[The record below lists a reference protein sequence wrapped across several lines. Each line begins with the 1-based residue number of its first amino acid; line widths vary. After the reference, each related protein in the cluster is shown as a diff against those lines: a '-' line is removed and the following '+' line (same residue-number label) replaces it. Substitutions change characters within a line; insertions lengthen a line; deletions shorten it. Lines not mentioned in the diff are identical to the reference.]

1 MNHPLFM
8 YEMAKLKIAEDLRW
22 AEQER
27 LARLARAAEPLGPI
41 DAVPFRERLTRL
53 FGTVW
58 PPARGGA
65 TAGA

>member
-1 MNHPLFM
+1 MYHPLFM
-8 YEMAKLKIAEDLRW
+8 YELAKLKVADDLRW
-22 AEQER
+22 AEQQR
-27 LARLARAAEPLGPI
+27 LAQLARAPEPSGSI